1 MNNSFPILIAE
12 DDLVSRKLLEKALI
26 KGGYPVVSVKN
37 GREAFSTLKK
47 QFFPIVITDWLMPEM
62 DGLELCRAI
71 RNHDFP
77 GYIFIILVTARD
89 TSDDII
95 AGLDAGAD
103 DYITK
108 PFKRPELIARL
119 KAGRRILELERS
131 LKTANEKIKV
141 LSITDP
147 LTGTYNR
154 GYLIEHLPHE
164 IARSKRYGHP
174 ISLIMCDIDHFK
186 KINDSYGHQAG
197 DRVLKYFVDC
207 LKDVIRDGSD
217 WIVRYGGEEFLI
229 VLPKTGIEGSFQIAD
244 RLCSLISSRIF
255 KVEDHKISITASFGV
270 SHFYPSRKSEKCSL
284 EILIKQ
290 ADMYLYK
297 AKKEGRNRVKGG
309 FNEKD
314 TGCG

>member
-26 KGGYPVVSVKN
+26 KAGYLVVSVKN

-62 DGLELCRAI
+62 DGLELCLAI

-108 PFKRPELIARL
+108 PFKRTELIARL

-147 LTGTYNR
+147 LTGTRNR

-174 ISLIMCDIDHFK
+174 ISLTMCDIDHFK
-186 KINDSYGHQAG
+186 KIYDSYGHQAG
-197 DRVLKYFVDC
+197 DRVLKCFVDC
-207 LKDVIRDGSD
+207 LK
-217 WIVRYGGEEFLI
+217 
-229 VLPKTGIEGSFQIAD
+229 
-244 RLCSLISSRIF
+244 
-255 KVEDHKISITASFGV
+255 
-270 SHFYPSRKSEKCSL
+270 
-284 EILIKQ
+284 
-290 ADMYLYK
+290 
-297 AKKEGRNRVKGG
+297 
-309 FNEKD
+309 
-314 TGCG
+314 